1 MASLVDTYPDARLAG
16 TAAGGNCALK
26 GQAPDPE
33 RKKRIFLFSLD
44 ICRGKGDNK

>member
-33 RKKRIFLFSLD
+33 RKKRIFLFFSGHLP
-44 ICRGKGDNK
+44 GKRR